1 MYGGL
6 GELIAG
12 VLAAKAPTPMEFIN
26 GGDKFGQSGSPA
38 ELMKAYG
45 LDADHIV
52 EAAKKAIARK

>member
-1 MYGGL
+1 
-6 GELIAG
+6 
-12 VLAAKAPTPMEFIN
+12 MEFIN